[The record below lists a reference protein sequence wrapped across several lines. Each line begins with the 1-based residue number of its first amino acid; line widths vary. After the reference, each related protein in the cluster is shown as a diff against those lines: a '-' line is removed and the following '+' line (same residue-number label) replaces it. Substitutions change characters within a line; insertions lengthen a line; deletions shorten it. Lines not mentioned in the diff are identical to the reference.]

1 MTSIVQHAPTLTE
14 PTGLLTRI
22 LSFVPKG
29 IRLSDEAWQ
38 RRHRFIHS
46 VLVLQIPILFVVGI
60 SRGYDLGHAV
70 LETSPVIFFAVASR
84 MVGSRNV
91 KAILTSTGLLIFSAI
106 LVHFTDGLIEAH
118 FSFYVLIPLIALYQD
133 IIAFAF
139 AIVFV
144 AAQHALMS
152 IVDPDAVF
160 NHPAAQANPV
170 LWAGVHAAFV
180 VVLVIFMLVMWR
192 FTEET
197 QMDLASVQDYR
208 DEMAVMRDREMA
220 QSAELQSKVDEMLVA
235 LDRAAS
241 GDLTCTVAVTGDDA
255 VGQMGIALS
264 KLLGDLRRSISLIA
278 GNSEALATAA
288 EELQVVSSQMG
299 VNSDETSSQLSA
311 VSTSSIEVSRNVD
324 TVSTGTEQMS
334 ASIKEIANNASDAAQ
349 VASRAVEAARATN
362 ATVTKLGES
371 SVEIGQIVQVITG
384 IASQTNLLALNATIE
399 AARAGEAGKG
409 FAVVANEV
417 KELAKATA
425 LATDDITK
433 RINAIQT
440 DTQLSVESITGI
452 VSIIDQIAEFQDT
465 IASAVEQQAATTNEI
480 ARNVSDARRGTTE
493 ITTNMQTVR
502 ETADST
508 ASGAADSQRAATDLA
523 RMAFELQTLVSQ
535 FSY

>member
-1 MTSIVQHAPTLTE
+1 
-14 PTGLLTRI
+14 
-22 LSFVPKG
+22 
-29 IRLSDEAWQ
+29 
-38 RRHRFIHS
+38 
-46 VLVLQIPILFVVGI
+46 
-60 SRGYDLGHAV
+60 
-70 LETSPVIFFAVASR
+70 
-84 MVGSRNV
+84 
-91 KAILTSTGLLIFSAI
+91 
-106 LVHFTDGLIEAH
+106 
-118 FSFYVLIPLIALYQD
+118 
-133 IIAFAF
+133 
-139 AIVFV
+139 
-144 AAQHALMS
+144 
-152 IVDPDAVF
+152 
-160 NHPAAQANPV
+160 
-170 LWAGVHAAFV
+170 V

-278 GNSEALATAA
+278 GNSEALAAA
-288 EELQVVSSQMG
+288 AQELQVVSSQMG
-299 VNSDETSSQLSA
+299 VDSDKTSSQLSS
-311 VSTSSIEVSRNVD
+311 VSTASMEVSRNVD
-324 TVSTGTEQMS
+324 TVSTGAEQMS
-334 ASIKEIANNASDAAQ
+334 ASIKEIANNASDAAE

-425 LATDDITK
+425 HATDDITQ
-433 RINAIQT
+433 RIKAIQT

-480 ARNVSDARRGTTE
+480 ARNVSDASRGTIE
-493 ITTNMQTVR
+493 ITTNMEAVR
-502 ETADST
+502 DTADST
-508 ASGAADSQRAATDLA
+508 ASGAADSQRAATELA
-523 RMAFELQTLVSQ
+523 RMAFELQTLVAQ